1 MVSLMNTKLLQQYG
15 EQATYKSEA
24 QYYLEMTEY
33 NLDKALEEFDAD
45 LKFEKEQESK
55 NQQFIKKVKG
65 KK

>member
-45 LKFEKEQESK
+45 LKFEKE
-55 NQQFIKKVKG
+55 
-65 KK
+65 